1 MNVIEEK
8 YNWAYPLTRR
18 ARTTLLVLHHE
29 AGSGST
35 AQQIHNYHR
44 YTNGWA
50 GIAYHYY
57 VRKDGTIYRG
67 RPENTIGGHCLG
79 YNSTSIGICFEGNFE
94 NETMGQAQ
102 INAGWELIADILR
115 RYPGISVR
123 RHKDL
128 NQTACPGRNFPFDT
142 LTGAENPQE
151 DEMPTQE
158 EFNHMM
164 DTWLAQRNAAYEPKW
179 SMDAGSYGRAKAK
192 GIMDGTRAEAFV
204 KRDELAAI
212 LDRLKLL

>member
-18 ARTTLLVLHHE
+18 SRTTLLVLHHE

-67 RPENTIGGHCLG
+67 RPENMIGGHCLG

-94 NETMGQAQ
+94 NEQMGQAQ
-102 INAGWELIADILR
+102 INAGWELISDILR

-128 NQTACPGRNFPFDT
+128 NQTACPGRNFPFNI
-142 LTGAENPQE
+142 LTGQYNPTKEDVDMTPEEVRQIIAEVEAEKANSPAY
-151 DEMPTQE
+151 PE
-158 EFNHMM
+158 E
-164 DTWLAQRNAAYEPKW
+164 AQA
-179 SMDAGSYGRAKAK
+179 MAKAK
-192 GIMDGTRAEAFV
+192 VKGLMDGTRPNSPLTRGEYAIIMDR
-204 KRDELAAI
+204 KGEL
-212 LDRLKLL
+212 D